1 MYINDDNYNIIIEN
15 KIDSGINGK
24 HADIDKDI
32 DQLKTYN
39 KYLKDNNIIN
49 GKIILLVLYK
59 YYNVYKNYNVDTLTI
74 TYKDIYNFFKDN
86 KDLIN
91 LNDNYKSEFLNLLY
105 KHSLTR
111 EEDIITRFCNTL
123 TK

>member
-1 MYINDDNYNIIIEN
+1 MYIIDDNYTIIIEN
-15 KIDSGINGK
+15 KIDSGINWK

-39 KYLKDNNIIN
+39 KFLKDNNIIN
-49 GKIILLVLYK
+49 GKVILFVPYK

-74 TYKDIYNFFKDN
+74 TYKDIYYFFKDN

-91 LNDNYKSEFLNLLY
+91 LNDNYKFEFLNLLY